1 MRKHKQVR
9 MPFQQAVMVRVF
21 RSRAAVSV
29 LNLEG
34 GVTERLQHF
43 LQEHGRV

>member
-1 MRKHKQVR
+1 
-9 MPFQQAVMVRVF
+9 MPFDHAVTARVF

-29 LNLEG
+29 LDLEG

-43 LQEHGRV
+43 LQEHRRM